1 MRFPSGEK
9 SPAACRADLSR
20 KWARWL
26 RAAGVAVPLDGRGY
40 PLHKIEIDPAFAFD
54 AASLAERDLSAVD
67 PAGDILLEEKN

>member
-1 MRFPSGEK
+1 MGGTALHDDRDQP
-9 SPAACRADLSR
+9 D
-20 KWARWL
+20 
-26 RAAGVAVPLDGRGY
+26 AVPLDGRGY